1 MGHECVFA
9 LFGLLTPM
17 HPNVHHSGVP
27 KLHTPAPPSNEKSA
41 KTVAQ
46 PTREM
51 RPKGCFVRCGV
62 RTHALSREPEL
73 KSGALDHSANLTRC
87 VRWVLTAGP
96 QNPGKTRLP
105 RAGRTNSGRCRTA
118 GKPRAESGKS
128 ADVPALSPDT
138 ILCHRNSLFKRL
150 I

>member
-41 KTVAQ
+41 KIGTQ
-46 PTREM
+46 PRRKM
-51 RPKGCFVRCGV
+51 PSKDCIVRCGV

-96 QNPGKTRLP
+96 QNPAKTRLP

-118 GKPRAESGKS
+118 GKPEADSGS
-128 ADVPALSPDT
+128 CQLTCRLSPDT
-138 ILCHRNSLFKRL
+138 ILCHRNSL
-150 I
+150 